1 MTYDVII
8 VGGGAAGCVLANRLS
23 RDPSRSVLLLEAGPP
38 DSHPLLH
45 MPRGIGK
52 ILGNPAY
59 VWPFQ
64 AQPRAGA
71 NTPPSIWLRGRTL
84 GGSSSVN
91 GMMYVR
97 GQPADFADLAA
108 LTSADWGWDEIDRIY
123 SQSEDRGV
131 AGANEGYLRTSMPAH
146 HPLMDRVREAGAALG
161 LEPQDDVNRPDDK
174 AKIGYCPS
182 TISGGR
188 RQSAAVAFLRP
199 ALRRRNLTVVT
210 GTLAERVLF
219 NGTVV
224 VGVACRVLGEA
235 REYRGSRIILA
246 AGTLA
251 SPAILQRSGVGCG
264 ALLARLG
271 IPVVADRPMVGANL
285 TEHCA
290 LAMQWRLRRQL
301 SLNPQFSGWRLVF
314 NCVRYYLTRT
324 GPLASAAYD
333 MLGLFIT
340 QAKSFRPDAQMIAAP
355 FSIDKSKAKL
365 AMEHEP
371 GMQIAVYP
379 LRPRARGKVEITSA
393 DPEALPQATLDFF
406 AEPEDRTSMVAAVRF
421 ARRLAEQ
428 SALAPLISHE
438 IRPGPAAESDEAI
451 IDAYRSMGT
460 TAYHA
465 AGTCR
470 MGNDIDSVV
479 DPLTQVRG
487 TQGLHVVDLSI
498 APFIPAGNTF
508 APVMALAWRGAE
520 LIDRLDRENRATT
533 NDH

>member
-314 NCVRYYLTRT
+314 NGVRYYLTRT